1 MREKAHVMRQVG
13 TRKALHQKS
22 RKGFTVD
29 SVVI

>member
-1 MREKAHVMRQVG
+1 VMRQVG